1 MKNELFL
8 KTQDNIKIAIN
19 LFETNHDEVL
29 IIAPG
34 WFMTKDSNAF
44 DKMAEA
50 FSKDFDVIT
59 MDFRGHGKSSGF
71 YTFSAKEVKDIQ
83 TVVDFAKENYK
94 KIYLAGFSLGAGLAL
109 IHSAIEQNIDKI
121 IAVSAHHSFEKIE
134 NHMWKKAAWGETFKK
149 LEVRRCLSIRPSI
162 ISHKK
167 IKPIEIIDKITVP
180 TLFIA
185 GEKDPTV
192 HPWHTEAL
200 YDKAVCKKHYEV
212 FENCCHAED
221 LFLQSKDKFM
231 EICTNWLTDSKE

>member
-34 WFMTKDSNAF
+34 WFMTKDSSAF
-44 DKMAEA
+44 DKMAQE
-50 FSKDFDVIT
+50 FSKDFDVIA

-71 YTFSAKEVKDIQ
+71 YTFTAKEVADIQ
-83 TVVDFAKENYK
+83 AVVDFAKTNYK
-94 KIYLAGFSLGAGLAL
+94 KIYLAGFSLGAAL
-109 IHSAIEQNIDKI
+109 VIMHSAKKQDVHGI
-121 IAVSAHHSFEKIE
+121 IAVSAPHSFEKIE

-149 LEVRRCLSIRPSI
+149 LEVRRCLSIRPSV

-167 IKPIEIIDKITVP
+167 IKPIEIIEKINVP

-192 HPWHTEAL
+192 HPWHTKAL
-200 YDKAVCKKHYEV
+200 FEKAVCRKHYEV

-221 LFLQSKDKFM
+221 LFLQSRERFM
-231 EICTNWLTDSKE
+231 EICTNWITDIKE